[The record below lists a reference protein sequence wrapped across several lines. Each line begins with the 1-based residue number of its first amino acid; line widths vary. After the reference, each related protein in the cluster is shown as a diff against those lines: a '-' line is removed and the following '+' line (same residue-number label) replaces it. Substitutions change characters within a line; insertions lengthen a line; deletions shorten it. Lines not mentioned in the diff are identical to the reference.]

1 MPDIHIGK
9 KLTKNYIFTGRCK
22 HFTTGR
28 EIDKEVVDELFHAE
42 EVGNK
47 YFQGFLQD
55 KLGEGKKSFFEPFYL
70 SKVKNW
76 KQKGKEAFKNFT
88 SRKGGLSGSWFVC

>member
-1 MPDIHIGK
+1 MHLVLGVYSVQFTEIWLFNISIKKRKVLLAHSDQVMPDIHIGK

-47 YFQGFLQD
+47 YF
-55 KLGEGKKSFFEPFYL
+55 
-70 SKVKNW
+70 
-76 KQKGKEAFKNFT
+76 
-88 SRKGGLSGSWFVC
+88 